1 MKVFEK
7 RKQKNHLVNIF
18 VNYFCKKK
26 KRNNQ
31 PLNQSRNDDNDDGY
45 LLQVFQ
51 VAVANILLELKE
63 TFQVKTVATAEKKT

>member
-18 VNYFCKKK
+18 VNHFCKII
-26 KRNNQ
+26 Q
-31 PLNQSRNDDNDDGY
+31 PLNHSRNNDDDDGY
-45 LLQVFQ
+45 LLQDFQ

-63 TFQVKTVATAEKKT
+63 TFQVTTVATAEKNT